1 MLIYMNMKENKSEE
15 EEKEEEEE
23 ERYGLLTEAIFS
35 WPLPQDRQVK

>member
-1 MLIYMNMKENKSEE
+1 MLIYTNMKENKSEE

>member
-15 EEKEEEEE
+15 EEEEEEE